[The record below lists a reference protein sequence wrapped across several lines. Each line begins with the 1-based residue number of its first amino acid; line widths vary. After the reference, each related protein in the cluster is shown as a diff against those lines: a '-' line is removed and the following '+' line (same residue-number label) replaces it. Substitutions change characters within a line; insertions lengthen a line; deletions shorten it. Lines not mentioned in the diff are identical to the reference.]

1 MPDLIDVHRLTTTL
15 RASHPWP
22 DVVHLDE
29 TGSTNDI
36 ALERAEPWAP
46 VLAELQT
53 AGRGRLGR
61 PWQETPSAGL
71 AMSVL
76 VPVVPDPGWLPLAAG
91 LAVRAALTD
100 LGVRADLKWPNDV
113 LLPEQ
118 GERKVCGVLC
128 QMRPAGDGIVV
139 GIGINVHHTREQL
152 PVPTATSLRLAGVD
166 ADRTALAAAV
176 LLHLRRLHADLAA
189 SGDRAKGVRLA
200 YRSAC
205 ATIGRAVEVHRPD
218 GTVETVTAT
227 DVDERGRLV
236 VSGAAG
242 SDTVAAGDVQHI
254 RPAGTSTSP

>member
-1 MPDLIDVHRLTTTL
+1 MPDPIDVHRLTASL
-15 RASHPWP
+15 RRSHEWP
-22 DVVHLDE
+22 DVVHLHE
-29 TGSTNDI
+29 TGSTNVV

-61 PWQETPSAGL
+61 PWQEARGAGL

-91 LAVRAALTD
+91 LAVRSAVAEV
-100 LGVRADLKWPNDV
+100 GVRADLKWPNDV
-113 LLPEQ
+113 LLPDED
-118 GERKVCGVLC
+118 ERKVCGVLC

-152 PVPTATSLRLAGVD
+152 PVATATSLRLAGVD
-166 ADRTALAAAV
+166 ADRTALAASV
-176 LLHLRRLHADLAA
+176 LLHLRRLHADLTA
-189 SGDRAKGVRLA
+189 SGDRAKGVHDA
-200 YRSAC
+200 YRRAC
-205 ATIGRAVEVHRPD
+205 ATISRAIEVHRPD
-218 GTVETVTAT
+218 GTVEPVTAT
-227 DVDERGRLV
+227 GVDDHGRLV
-236 VSGAAG
+236 VSGASG